1 MITKDCFFSI
11 YSSYKYLPHASAA
24 VLPFSLK
31 HSSLEYLSSR
41 KGKLFLQRITLH
53 PSVPS
58 AHFVMESIEEEFVH
72 SQYGQ
77 GYFADVDAIREQE
90 YPLLNGIA

>member
-11 YSSYKYLPHASAA
+11 YSSYKYLPYGSAA
-24 VLPFSLK
+24 ALPLSLK
-31 HSSLEYLSSR
+31 HSSLHYLSPR
-41 KGKLFLQRITLH
+41 KGKLFSQRITLH
-53 PSVPS
+53 PTVPS
-58 AHFVMESIEEEFVH
+58 AHFMMESIEDELVH